1 MQWSCQGVWWRTSL
15 EGSVTQTGALSAQAL
30 AESVQSLRGWAE
42 ETEEL
47 GLEKRSQV
55 LLNLWVSPLPL
66 ASTAYLETGGG

>member
-15 EGSVTQTGALSAQAL
+15 EGSVTHTGALSAKAL

-47 GLEKRSQV
+47 GLERSQV

-66 ASTAYLETGGG
+66 ASTAHLETGGR

>member
-1 MQWSCQGVWWRTSL
+1 MTH
-15 EGSVTQTGALSAQAL
+15 TGALSAKAL

-47 GLEKRSQV
+47 GLERSQV

-66 ASTAYLETGGG
+66 ASTAYLETGGR